1 MLGAIGLLIHLRLL
15 RLRVGILLLLGMH
28 LAIWLRILLLA
39 SVQVLMLL
47 LLVTGLLL
55 LLWGKSSSSSS
66 LHWHL
71 LLWIAATAHW

>member
-55 LLWGKSSSSSS
+55 LLCGESSSSP

>member
-1 MLGAIGLLIHLRLL
+1 MLGTIGLLIHLRLL
-15 RLRVGILLLLGMH
+15 RLWVGILLLLGMH

-55 LLWGKSSSSSS
+55 LLWGKSSPSS

-71 LLWIAATAHW
+71 LLWITATTHW